1 MIFKGKK
8 RTRETEQP
16 VLVKIALNNP
26 KIALNNNKKSI
37 KNESAF
43 GLQGDPG
50 VKIRTFSPKFG
61 LKRDPWGLGWAI
73 YNARSPKKATPG
85 AWGGLYTM
93 QETQNSLKIKLK

>member
-1 MIFKGKK
+1 MTNHDFQGEKK

-26 KIALNNNKKSI
+26 KIALNNIKKSI

-50 VKIRTFSPKFG
+50 VKIRTFSPKFE
-61 LKRDPWGLGWAI
+61 LLR
-73 YNARSPKKATPG
+73 
-85 AWGGLYTM
+85 
-93 QETQNSLKIKLK
+93 QNSDWKSRIFSPNLKLTSNEL